1 MPHPV
6 KNEEGSDEEHF
17 YGHSLEVHFRLIGG
31 ISLIGIWSTDDE
43 NPSSVKA
50 FKRLRKEGIVKNDIV
65 SVIFSEDKSC
75 RGKRIKD
82 SGDVQKVEIKNIP
95 SGKWPTAVGTGFY
108 NLILHIPTGRFSS
121 ILFLQLIPKTGE
133 GLKL

>member
-95 SGKWPTAVGTGFY
+95 SGKWPTAVGTGFH
-108 NLILHIPTGRFSS
+108 NLILHIPLT
-121 ILFLQLIPKTGE
+121 
-133 GLKL
+133 